1 MEENRELLLA
11 IRELTEENRKQ
22 QTLLEKQCR
31 ATRTLGLLLICLVAV
46 VGIAL
51 FTLLPKITATLEGVN
66 ATLEGFDTTLNELN
80 VVVENT
86 QIITEELKT
95 ADLQGTIHS
104 FSDTLSSINALVED
118 SADSLTAS
126 LKKLE
131 AMDIDTLN
139 KAIDGLYKVVNPLSS
154 LFGR

>member
-22 QTLLEKQCR
+22 QALLEKQYR
-31 ATRTLGLLLICLVAV
+31 ATRTLGILLVCLVAV
-46 VGIAL
+46 VGIAM
-51 FTLLPKITATLEGVN
+51 FTLLPKVTATLK
-66 ATLEGFDTTLNELN
+66 GFDTTLSELN

-95 ADLQGTIHS
+95 ADIEGTIHS
-104 FSDTLSSINALVED
+104 LSDTLNSVNGLVED

-131 AMDIDTLN
+131 DLDIDTLN
-139 KAIDGLYKVVNPLSS
+139 KAIQGLYKVVNPLSS

>member
-1 MEENRELLLA
+1 MEENKELLLA
-11 IRELTEENRKQ
+11 IRELTEENRRQ
-22 QTLLEKQCR
+22 RALLEKQCR
-31 ATRTLGLLLICLVAV
+31 TTRMLGVLLVCLVAV

-51 FTLLPKITATLEGVN
+51 FTLLPKVT

-86 QIITEELKT
+86 QIITEELKA
-95 ADLQGTIHS
+95 ADIEGTIHS
-104 FSDTLSSINALVED
+104 LSDTLNSVNGLVED

-131 AMDIDTLN
+131 DLDIDTLN
-139 KAIDGLYKVVNPLSS
+139 KAIQGLYKVVNPLSS

>member
-22 QTLLEKQCR
+22 QVLLEKQCR
-31 ATRTLGLLLICLVAV
+31 ATRTLGILLVCLVAV
-46 VGIAL
+46 VGIAM
-51 FTLLPKITATLEGVN
+51 FTLLPKVTATLKGI
-66 ATLEGFDTTLNELN
+66 DTTLNELN

-86 QIITEELKT
+86 QIITEELKS
-95 ADLQGTIHS
+95 ADIEGTIHS
-104 FSDTLSSINALVED
+104 FSDTLNSVNGLVED
-118 SADSLTAS
+118 SADSLTTS

-131 AMDIDTLN
+131 ELDIDTLN
-139 KAIDGLYKVVNPLSS
+139 KAIQGLYKVVNPLSS

>member
-31 ATRTLGLLLICLVAV
+31 ATRTLGVLLVCLVAV

-51 FTLLPKITATLEGVN
+51 FTLLPKIT

-95 ADLQGTIHS
+95 ADIEGTIHS
-104 FSDTLSSINALVED
+104 LSDTLNSVNGLVED

-131 AMDIDTLN
+131 DLDIDTLN
-139 KAIDGLYKVVNPLSS
+139 KAIQGLYKVVNPLSS

>member
-22 QTLLEKQCR
+22 QVLLEKQCR
-31 ATRTLGLLLICLVAV
+31 ATRTLGILLVCLVAV
-46 VGIAL
+46 VGIAM
-51 FTLLPKITATLEGVN
+51 FTLLPKVTATLK
-66 ATLEGFDTTLNELN
+66 GFDTTLNELN

-86 QIITEELKT
+86 QIITEELKS
-95 ADLQGTIHS
+95 ADIVGTIHS
-104 FSDTLSSINALVED
+104 FSDTLNSVNGLVED
-118 SADSLTAS
+118 SADSLTSS

-131 AMDIDTLN
+131 ELDIDTLN
-139 KAIDGLYKVVNPLSS
+139 KAIQGLYKVVNPLSS

>member
-22 QTLLEKQCR
+22 QVLLEKQCR
-31 ATRTLGLLLICLVAV
+31 ATRTLGILLVCLVAV
-46 VGIAL
+46 VGIAM
-51 FTLLPKITATLEGVN
+51 FTLLPKVTATLK
-66 ATLEGFDTTLNELN
+66 GFDTTLNELN

-86 QIITEELKT
+86 QIITEELKS
-95 ADLQGTIHS
+95 ADIEGNIHS
-104 FSDTLSSINALVED
+104 FSDTLNSVNGLVED
-118 SADSLTAS
+118 SADSLTTS

-131 AMDIDTLN
+131 ELDIDTLN
-139 KAIDGLYKVVNPLSS
+139 KAIQGLYKVVNPLSS

>member
-22 QTLLEKQCR
+22 QVLLEKQCR
-31 ATRTLGLLLICLVAV
+31 ATRTLGILLVCLVAV
-46 VGIAL
+46 VGIAM
-51 FTLLPKITATLEGVN
+51 FTLLPKVTATLK
-66 ATLEGFDTTLNELN
+66 GFDTTLNELN

-86 QIITEELKT
+86 QIITEELKS
-95 ADLQGTIHS
+95 ADIEGTIHS
-104 FSDTLSSINALVED
+104 FSDTLNSVNGLVED
-118 SADSLTAS
+118 SADSLTTS

-131 AMDIDTLN
+131 ELDIDTLN
-139 KAIDGLYKVVNPLSS
+139 KAIQGLYKVVNPLSS

>member
-22 QTLLEKQCR
+22 QVLLEKQCR
-31 ATRTLGLLLICLVAV
+31 ATRTLGILLVCLVAV
-46 VGIAL
+46 VGIAM
-51 FTLLPKITATLEGVN
+51 FTLLPKVTATLK
-66 ATLEGFDTTLNELN
+66 GFDTTLNELN

-86 QIITEELKT
+86 QIITEELKS
-95 ADLQGTIHS
+95 ADIEGTIHS
-104 FSDTLSSINALVED
+104 FSDTLNSVYVLVED
-118 SADSLTAS
+118 SADSLTTS

-131 AMDIDTLN
+131 ELDIDTLN
-139 KAIDGLYKVVNPLSS
+139 KAIQGLYKVVNPLSS

>member
-22 QTLLEKQCR
+22 QALLEKQCR
-31 ATRTLGLLLICLVAV
+31 ATRTLGILLVCLVAV
-46 VGIAL
+46 VSIAM
-51 FTLLPKITATLEGVN
+51 FTLLPKVTATLK
-66 ATLEGFDTTLNELN
+66 GFDTTLNELN

-86 QIITEELKT
+86 QIITEELKS
-95 ADLQGTIHS
+95 ADIEGTIHS
-104 FSDTLSSINALVED
+104 FSDTLNSVNGLVED
-118 SADSLTAS
+118 SADSLTSS

-131 AMDIDTLN
+131 ELDIDTLN
-139 KAIDGLYKVVNPLSS
+139 KAIQGLYKVVNPLSS

>member
-22 QTLLEKQCR
+22 QVLLEKQCR
-31 ATRTLGLLLICLVAV
+31 ATRTLGILLVCLVAV
-46 VGIAL
+46 VGIAM
-51 FTLLPKITATLEGVN
+51 FTLLPKVTATLK
-66 ATLEGFDTTLNELN
+66 GFDTTLNELN

-86 QIITEELKT
+86 QIITEELKS
-95 ADLQGTIHS
+95 ADIEGTIHS
-104 FSDTLSSINALVED
+104 FSDTLNSVNGLVED

-131 AMDIDTLN
+131 ELDIDTLN
-139 KAIDGLYKVVNPLSS
+139 KAIQGLYKVVNPLSS

>member
-22 QTLLEKQCR
+22 QALLEKQCR
-31 ATRTLGLLLICLVAV
+31 ATRTLGILLVCLVAV
-46 VGIAL
+46 VSIAM
-51 FTLLPKITATLEGVN
+51 FTLLPKVTATLK
-66 ATLEGFDTTLNELN
+66 GFDTTLNELN

-86 QIITEELKT
+86 QIITEELKS
-95 ADLQGTIHS
+95 ADIEGTIHS
-104 FSDTLSSINALVED
+104 FSDTLNSVNGLVED

-131 AMDIDTLN
+131 ELDIDTLN
-139 KAIDGLYKVVNPLSS
+139 KAIQGLYKVVNPLSS
-154 LFGR
+154 LFGH

>member
-22 QTLLEKQCR
+22 QALLEKQCR
-31 ATRTLGLLLICLVAV
+31 ATRTLGILLVCLVAV
-46 VGIAL
+46 VGIAM
-51 FTLLPKITATLEGVN
+51 FTLLPKVTATLK
-66 ATLEGFDTTLNELN
+66 GFDTTLSELN

-95 ADLQGTIHS
+95 ADIEGTIHS
-104 FSDTLSSINALVED
+104 LSDTLNSVNGLVED

-131 AMDIDTLN
+131 DLDIDTLN
-139 KAIDGLYKVVNPLSS
+139 KAIQGLYKVVNPLSS

>member
-11 IRELTEENRKQ
+11 IRELTEENKKQ

-31 ATRTLGLLLICLVAV
+31 ATRTLGLLLVCLVAV

-51 FTLLPKITATLEGVN
+51 FTLLPKVT

-86 QIITEELKT
+86 RVITEELKT
-95 ADLQGTIHS
+95 ADIEGTIHS
-104 FSDTLSSINALVED
+104 LSGTLDSVNDLVTD
-118 SADSLTAS
+118 SADSLSAS

-131 AMDIDTLN
+131 ALDIDTLN

>member
-1 MEENRELLLA
+1 MEENEELLLA

-31 ATRTLGLLLICLVAV
+31 STRTLGLLLVCLIAV

-51 FTLLPKITATLEGVN
+51 FTLLPKIT

-95 ADLQGTIHS
+95 ADIEGTIHS
-104 FSDTLSSINALVED
+104 LSDTLNSVNGLVED

-131 AMDIDTLN
+131 DLDIDTLN
-139 KAIDGLYKVVNPLSS
+139 KAIQGLYKVVNPLSS

>member
-1 MEENRELLLA
+1 MEENKELLLA

-31 ATRTLGLLLICLVAV
+31 ATRTLGFLLVCLVAV

-51 FTLLPKITATLEGVN
+51 FTLLPKIT

-86 QIITEELKT
+86 QIITENLKA
-95 ADLQGTIHS
+95 ADIEGTIHS
-104 FSDTLSSINALVED
+104 LSDTLDSVNGLVVD

-131 AMDIDTLN
+131 DLDIDTLN
-139 KAIDGLYKVVNPLSS
+139 KAIQGLYKVVNPLSS
-154 LFGR
+154 LFGH

>member
-22 QTLLEKQCR
+22 QALLEKQCR
-31 ATRTLGLLLICLVAV
+31 ATRTLGLLLVCLIAV
-46 VGIAL
+46 IGVAL
-51 FTLLPKITATLEGVN
+51 FTLLPKVTATLK
-66 ATLEGFDTTLNELN
+66 GFDTTLSELN

-86 QIITEELKT
+86 QIITEELKS
-95 ADLQGTIHS
+95 ADIEGTIHS
-104 FSDTLSSINALVED
+104 FSDTLNSVNSLVED

-131 AMDIDTLN
+131 ELDIDTLN
-139 KAIDGLYKVVNPLSS
+139 KAIEGLYKVVNPLSS
-154 LFGR
+154 LFGRK

>member
-22 QTLLEKQCR
+22 QVLLEKQCR
-31 ATRTLGLLLICLVAV
+31 ATRTLGILLVCLVAA
-46 VGIAL
+46 VGIAM
-51 FTLLPKITATLEGVN
+51 FTLLPKVTATLK
-66 ATLEGFDTTLNELN
+66 GFDTTLSELN

-86 QIITEELKT
+86 QIITEELKS
-95 ADLQGTIHS
+95 ADIEGTIRS
-104 FSDTLSSINALVED
+104 FSDTLNSVNGLVEN
-118 SADSLTAS
+118 SADSLTSS

-131 AMDIDTLN
+131 ELDIDTLN
-139 KAIDGLYKVVNPLSS
+139 KAIQGLYKVVNPLSS

>member
-22 QTLLEKQCR
+22 QVLLEKQFR
-31 ATRTLGLLLICLVAV
+31 ATRTLGILLVCLVAV
-46 VGIAL
+46 VGIAM
-51 FTLLPKITATLEGVN
+51 FTLLPKVTATLK
-66 ATLEGFDTTLNELN
+66 GFDTTLNELN

-86 QIITEELKT
+86 QIITEELKS
-95 ADLQGTIHS
+95 ADIEGTIHS
-104 FSDTLSSINALVED
+104 FSDTLNSVNGLVED
-118 SADSLTAS
+118 SADSLTTS

-131 AMDIDTLN
+131 ELDIDTLN
-139 KAIDGLYKVVNPLSS
+139 KAIQGLYKVVNPLSS

>member
-11 IRELTEENRKQ
+11 IRELTEENR
-22 QTLLEKQCR
+22 
-31 ATRTLGLLLICLVAV
+31 TLGILLVCLVAV
-46 VGIAL
+46 VGIAM
-51 FTLLPKITATLEGVN
+51 FTLLPKVTATLK
-66 ATLEGFDTTLNELN
+66 GFDTTLSELN

-95 ADLQGTIHS
+95 ADIEGTIHS
-104 FSDTLSSINALVED
+104 LSDTLNSVNGLVED

-131 AMDIDTLN
+131 DLDIDTLN
-139 KAIDGLYKVVNPLSS
+139 KAIQGLYKVVNPLSS

>member
-31 ATRTLGLLLICLVAV
+31 ATRTLGVLLVCLVAV

-51 FTLLPKITATLEGVN
+51 FTLLPKIT

-95 ADLQGTIHS
+95 ADIDGTIHS
-104 FSDTLSSINALVED
+104 LSDTLNSVNGLVED

-131 AMDIDTLN
+131 DLDIDTLN
-139 KAIDGLYKVVNPLSS
+139 KAIQGLYKVVNPLSS